1 MVSGTQLTV
10 DYRCFTFENGCLC
23 QACTGLTTYTE
34 ENYAASAE
42 RLCRAGRGGLF
53 TKQRVAEKTIIGFAV
68 GNLLSLTAQGVIGH
82 SNNTR
87 LVKQKPPWAPASVW
101 ASLQDHQDEQ
111 GALIDFRQSKVSPN

>member
-1 MVSGTQLTV
+1 MHDLQSLQTTDPRLLHDKLGAAVASKMVSFPPCST
-10 DYRCFTFENGCLC
+10 
-23 QACTGLTTYTE
+23 
-34 ENYAASAE
+34 ASTAI
-42 RLCRAGRGGLF
+42 
-53 TKQRVAEKTIIGFAV
+53 AEKTIIGFAV